1 MSEKRIEKW
10 KSVLA
15 KLREKYGEDWKREEK
30 RVMDTLKEIRHVVN
44 SSPELTDVELE
55 QIFNSI
61 DELPKDFAK
70 LFWFIGPVGADR
82 SRIREILNDERFKRL
97 LRVLASEDERE
108 IEGIKEIMQEALKI
122 SYVGITTA
130 STWMAIFRPDL
141 FMPIWG
147 WERQR
152 GTVPPELVRDFEIER
167 FWGVDSDVNK
177 FFEFIEEVREA
188 SRDVGISNMVETAF
202 YLSKY
207 LGQIRGDKGEEL
219 KKQIEK
225 MDNVLNT
232 KKQVILYGSPGTG
245 KTWLAK
251 NFAEENAPKT
261 YKITKRD
268 VLENVRFFWWTINPN
283 RWDYTQLE
291 EGKSEGMWYGQLKK
305 AFDEIN
311 DGDIVFVYI
320 GGKVGKIY
328 AVGTYE
334 EKDGKPHVKVQKILD
349 GPTWRSL
356 KDDPVLRNS
365 LPVKMGARGTLF
377 PLNSDEGLR
386 ICKLSNLNLSELGLS
401 LEEYHEEVERRAFVT
416 FHPSYAYEEFV
427 EGLRPETDEENRIT
441 YKVKEG
447 IFKRICRNAYN
458 ALLNH
463 AGVEKEW
470 KEGEDLPT
478 LTEDEL
484 NKVKN
489 SLTNAPKFYLII
501 DEINR
506 GDISRIFGELVTLL
520 EADKRLFAENEL
532 TVILPYSKE
541 KFGIPPNLYIIG
553 TMNTADRSIA
563 LIDVA
568 LRRRFGFVEL
578 MPNYE
583 VLEEE
588 LLTDNLDSKVLEL
601 RKLAIDVLRA
611 INSRIKEVYDR
622 DHQIGHSYLIKLGEV
637 KDYKMSVEKL
647 KTIWYYEILPLLQ
660 EYFYDSPEK
669 LRKVLNGKFVEVG
682 ENYFDFREEKDFV
695 EALKEVAKLK
705 TEGGES

>member
-44 SSPELTDVELE
+44 SSPEITDVELE

-207 LGQIRGDKGEEL
+207 LGQ

-232 KKQVILYGSPGTG
+232 KKQVILYGPPGTG
-245 KTWLAK
+245 KTWVARNYVK
-251 NFAEENAPKT
+251 EKT
-261 YKITKRD
+261 KD
-268 VLENVRFFWWTINPN
+268 N
-283 RWDYTQLE
+283 RNY
-291 EGKSEGMWYGQLKK
+291 
-305 AFDEIN
+305 
-311 DGDIVFVYI
+311 
-320 GGKVGKIY
+320 
-328 AVGTYE
+328 YE
-334 EKDGKPHVKVQKILD
+334 
-349 GPTWRSL
+349 
-356 KDDPVLRNS
+356 
-365 LPVKMGARGTLF
+365 
-377 PLNSDEGLR
+377 
-386 ICKLSNLNLSELGLS
+386 
-401 LEEYHEEVERRAFVT
+401 FVT
-416 FHPSYAYEEFV
+416 FHPSYSYEEFV
-427 EGLRPETDEENRIT
+427 EGIRPKTKTDDSGRVYYEIED
-441 YKVKEG
+441 G
-447 IFKRICRNAYN
+447 IFKQICKRAYN
-458 ALLNH
+458 ALLDKAEIDRNKRW
-463 AGVEKEW
+463 E
-470 KEGEDLPT
+470 KEGEVPE
-478 LTEDEL
+478 LTDDEKRQIQSIL
-484 NKVKN
+484 EGGDY
-489 SLTNAPKFYLII
+489 PKFYLII

-506 GDISRIFGELVTLL
+506 GDISRIFGELITLL
-520 EADKRLFAENEL
+520 EADKRLFAKNEIL
-532 TVILPYSKE
+532 VALPYSKT
-541 KFGIPPNLYIIG
+541 KFGVPPNLYIIG

-568 LRRRFGFVEL
+568 LRRRFGFIEL
-578 MPNYE
+578 MPSYK
-583 VLEEE
+583 VLFEKLEIGNVESEEE
-588 LLTDNLDSKVLEL
+588 AVREIEKWSESEL
-601 RKLAIDVLRA
+601 RNDVKKLAVKALYTLNQKISL
-611 INSRIKEVYDR
+611 IYDR
-622 DHQIGHSYLIKLGEV
+622 DHQIGHSYFLKLVDSSGNEL
-637 KDYKMSVEKL
+637 EAL
-647 KTIWYYEILPLLQ
+647 RRIWYNEVIPLLQ
-660 EYFYDSPEK
+660 EYFYNDWEK
-669 LRKVLNGKFVEVG
+669 LRFLLCKGNNGFVREINLEKYANGELVSGDDAVIYEFVELQEENFLNTLVEITKESKKSG
-682 ENYFDFREEKDFV
+682 E
-695 EALKEVAKLK
+695 
-705 TEGGES
+705 ES